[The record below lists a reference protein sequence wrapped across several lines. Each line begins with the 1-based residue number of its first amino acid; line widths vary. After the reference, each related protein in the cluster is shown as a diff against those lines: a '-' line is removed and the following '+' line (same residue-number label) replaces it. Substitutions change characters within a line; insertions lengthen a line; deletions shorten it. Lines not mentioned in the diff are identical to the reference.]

1 MSKLNN
7 DDTFFKKPPPSCG
20 RFFLRDVIFLLLLF
34 SIYALCGVDSLSFS
48 LSLSL
53 TVSLANYF
61 ILFYLAGWIEN
72 ILKTYLL
79 IQCSQYFVIVTH
91 HSKPT
96 HTQKNEN
103 EKHVIKLYSN
113 CDWMNI
119 RRRRRR
125 QSGCRWS
132 SIVVVAAA
140 VVQCPMLKTF
150 RQQNKNVVHTSMLA
164 IFNCHNFRFDV
175 HLNSRK

>member
-1 MSKLNN
+1 MM
-7 DDTFFKKPPPSCG
+7 
-20 RFFLRDVIFLLLLF
+20 ILF
-34 SIYALCGVDSLSFS
+34 SRNHHPLADASFFVTSYFCCCYFLFMLCVVWIHFLF
-48 LSLSL
+48 LSL

-150 RQQNKNVVHTSMLA
+150 RQKNKNVLHTSMLA